1 MEEVFIKVSIGE
13 LLDKLSILEIKKTK
27 IKDYSKL
34 SHIVHEYENLL
45 PSCSVFLNIFEI
57 KNHYDELLNTNIT
70 LWDIEDLIRIKENKK
85 EFDLEFI
92 DLARQVY
99 ITNDK
104 RYEIKNK
111 INQKTNSEIQEQKS
125 YNYE

>member
-1 MEEVFIKVSIGE
+1 MKEVFIKVSIGE

-34 SHIVHEYENLL
+34 SHIVHEYKNLL

-57 KNHYDELLNTNIT
+57 KNYYDELLNTNIS

-85 EFDLEFI
+85 EFDSEFI

-125 YNYE
+125 YKYE